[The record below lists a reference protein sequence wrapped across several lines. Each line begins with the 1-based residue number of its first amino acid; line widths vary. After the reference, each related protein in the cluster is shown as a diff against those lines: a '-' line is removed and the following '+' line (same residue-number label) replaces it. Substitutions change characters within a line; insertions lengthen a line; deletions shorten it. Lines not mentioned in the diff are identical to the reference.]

1 MERTVHWI
9 VKPDA
14 TTNRFII
21 VDVITGC
28 TLDDAAGYGFK
39 NYDKALSYAFN
50 KYKCPPVVDERPTS
64 RTLF

>member
-1 MERTVHWI
+1 MKRTVYWL
-9 VKPDA
+9 VKPDT
-14 TTNRFII
+14 TTNRYII
-21 VDVITGC
+21 VDATTGC

-39 NYDKALSYAFN
+39 KYENALSYALN